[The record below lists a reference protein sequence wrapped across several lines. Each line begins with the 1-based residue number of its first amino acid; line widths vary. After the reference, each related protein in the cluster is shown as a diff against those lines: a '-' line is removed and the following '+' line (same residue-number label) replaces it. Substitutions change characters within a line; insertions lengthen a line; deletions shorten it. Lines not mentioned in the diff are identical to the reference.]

1 MNGRCV
7 GTGQVVNMGQNEEYN
22 YRRQLEQAEL
32 AGNQEAVQVL
42 RDIGP
47 PPFSDRSALET
58 HAYPC
63 VVCSSRSIGKSI
75 GFQRQQEFLARN
87 TQYAIL

>member
-1 MNGRCV
+1 
-7 GTGQVVNMGQNEEYN
+7 MGQNEEYN

-63 VVCSSRSIGKSI
+63 VVCSIDQLGNLSGFNANRNSSHGIHSTPSCKSRS
-75 GFQRQQEFLARN
+75 LP
-87 TQYAIL
+87 L